1 MSSEK
6 ISVKFKLIEPGTSKL
21 ALVKAIHSL
30 RHVTGWGLKESKDFV
45 DSTDPK
51 YSRYST
57 GVQSFHPGLLELNLT
72 KLEVDEF
79 RRSLESCDK
88 IVFELDD
95 TSKIRNRKLI
105 ELGFYEK
112 DELVRELVEDDLFE
126 ILRGKDIEKIR
137 SILTERY
144 SQLSES
150 YIKEKL
156 SI

>member
-1 MSSEK
+1 M
-6 ISVKFKLIEPGTSKL
+6 
-21 ALVKAIHSL
+21 KAIHDL

-45 DSTDPK
+45 DSTDPR
-51 YSRYST
+51 YNRYST
-57 GVQSFHPGLLELNLT
+57 AVPGILDLNLT

-95 TSKIRNRKLI
+95 TSKIRNRKII

-137 SILTERY
+137 AILTERY
-144 SQLSES
+144 SQISEN

>member
-6 ISVKFKLIEPGTSKL
+6 INVKFKLIEPGISKL

-51 YSRYST
+51 YSR
-57 GVQSFHPGLLELNLT
+57 PGTLELNLT

-79 RRSLESCDK
+79 RRSLESCDR

-144 SQLSES
+144 SQLSEN
-150 YIKEKL
+150 YIKQKL

>member
-6 ISVKFKLIEPGTSKL
+6 INVKFKLIEPGSSKL
-21 ALVKAIHSL
+21 ALVKAIHAL
-30 RHVTGWGLKESKDFV
+30 RHVTGWGLKESKEFV
-45 DSTDPK
+45 DSTE
-51 YSRYST
+51 YIRYST
-57 GVQSFHPGLLELNLT
+57 GAPGILELNLT

-79 RRSLESCDK
+79 RRSLESCDR

-144 SQLSES
+144 SQLSEN

>member
-1 MSSEK
+1 MSSDK
-6 ISVKFKLIEPGTSKL
+6 INVKFKLIEPGSSKL
-21 ALVKAIHSL
+21 ALVKAIHAL

-45 DSTDPK
+45 DSTDPR
-51 YSRYST
+51 YNRYST
-57 GVQSFHPGLLELNLT
+57 AVPGILDLNLT

-95 TSKIRNRKLI
+95 ASKIRNRKII

-137 SILTERY
+137 AILTERY
-144 SQLSES
+144 SQISEN

>member
-51 YSRYST
+51 YSRYSL
-57 GVQSFHPGLLELNLT
+57 GVPGLLELNLT

-144 SQLSES
+144 SQLSEN

>member
-51 YSRYST
+51 YSRYSA
-57 GVQSFHPGLLELNLT
+57 GVPGLLELNLT

-112 DELVRELVEDDLFE
+112 EELIRELVEDDLLE

>member
-6 ISVKFKLIEPGTSKL
+6 INVKFKLIEPGISKL

-57 GVQSFHPGLLELNLT
+57 GTPGILELNLT

-79 RRSLESCDK
+79 RRSLESCDR

-144 SQLSES
+144 SQLSEN
-150 YIKEKL
+150 YIKQKL

>member
-6 ISVKFKLIEPGTSKL
+6 INVKFKLIEPGSSKL
-21 ALVKAIHSL
+21 ALVKAIHAL
-30 RHVTGWGLKESKDFV
+30 RHVTGWGLKESKEFV
-45 DSTDPK
+45 DSTE

-57 GVQSFHPGLLELNLT
+57 GTPGILELNLT

-79 RRSLESCDK
+79 RRSLESCDR

-95 TSKIRNRKLI
+95 TSKIKNRKLI

-144 SQLSES
+144 SQLSEN